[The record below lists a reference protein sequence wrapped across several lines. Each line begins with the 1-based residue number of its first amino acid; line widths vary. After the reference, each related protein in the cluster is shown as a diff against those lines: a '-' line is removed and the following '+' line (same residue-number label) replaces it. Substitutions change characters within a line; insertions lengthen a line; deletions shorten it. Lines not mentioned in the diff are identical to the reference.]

1 MFSRFLLLLK
11 VGLSATP
18 GRDLKSIGIVIE
30 NLSVSK
36 VEARLDTDAEVKP
49 YTHDRKYEV
58 IIVDQPSEI
67 IAIEKLHNNLLDPL
81 INMLRER
88 GGLRNF
94 RGRNATLTHYNVL
107 MSMRE
112 HMQENDF
119 RLVDQFRVIQS
130 LLSVRQALREN
141 GIGFARS
148 KLHKFMEEFGTKG
161 GFGGKVAQS
170 EDFVKIWNAVVK
182 AQDTGKSFSQ
192 DGVEDQKLNNPKLD
206 KVEFI
211 LKEHFER
218 ARALQESSR
227 AIVFSQW
234 RDSVEEIVN
243 VLQAS
248 APLIKATK
256 FVGQGA
262 GSTTEDVSTPTTN
275 RATSSKV
282 AGMKQKEQQ
291 RVLKEFRNGLH
302 NVIVCTC
309 ECMKQFMD
317 ISVRTFLM

>member
-1 MFSRFLLLLK
+1 M
-11 VGLSATP
+11 
-18 GRDLKSIGIVIE
+18 KSIGVVID
-30 NLSVSK
+30 NLRVSK

-49 YTHDRKYEV
+49 YTHDREIETIV
-58 IIVDQPSEI
+58 VDQPSEI
-67 IAIEKLHNNLLDPL
+67 LTVEKLLNHVLDPQ
-81 INMLRER
+81 INMLRDR

-94 RGRNATLTHYNVL
+94 RGRNAALTHYNVL

-112 HMQENDF
+112 HMNANNYA
-119 RLVDQFRVIQS
+119 LLDQFRVIQS

-161 GFGGKVAQS
+161 GYGGSVAQS
-170 EDFVKIWNAVVK
+170 QDFVKIWDAVVK
-182 AQDTGKSFSQ
+182 AQDTGKSLSQ
-192 DGVEDQKLNNPKLD
+192 DGVEEKKLNNPKLS
-206 KVEFI
+206 KLEFI
-211 LKEHFER
+211 LKEHFQR
-218 ARALQESSR
+218 ARAQGESSR

-248 APLIKATK
+248 APLINAAK

-262 GSTTEDVSTPTTN
+262 GSTSEDTSTPTTK

-282 AGMKQKEQQ
+282 AGMNQKEQQ
-291 RVLKEFRNGLH
+291 RILMEFRDGLH
-302 NVIVCTC
+302 NVLVCTC
-309 ECMKQFMD
+309 KFQ
-317 ISVRTFLM
+317 RTRPFNFSFYAI